1 MGLQLELGFCLGL
14 RLDLFRVCVCCC
26 VNLDLVAVEEDG
38 GGGGVGDLGFELG
51 GRLCYH
57 EQFDLFFFLPQ
68 LKLQLEKTAWLKS
81 LYG

>member
-1 MGLQLELGFCLGL
+1 M
-14 RLDLFRVCVCCC
+14 
-26 VNLDLVAVEEDG
+26 NLDLVAVEEDG